1 MSTSHDTPARG
12 HDGGEADRLIT
23 TSELAERLGV
33 TSDTIRKWTREGRI
47 PCLRVGRKTL
57 RFDLAAVLDA
67 LGYGEP
73 RDGGDA

>member
-1 MSTSHDTPARG
+1 MSTSHNTPPRG
-12 HDGGEADRLIT
+12 HDDGEATRLIT

-47 PCLRVGRKTL
+47 PCLRVGQKTL
-57 RFDLAAVLDA
+57 RFDLAVVLDA
-67 LGYGEP
+67 LEYGEP